1 MEELDDELRFRTS
14 FQLILFVRAQF
25 EVPRFYLNKIANTLN
40 KMKGKKLTAGEKGM
54 LVNEQRFSMIVVL
67 CNILDSE
74 QGVSNSVKS
83 AVAASLLNMIE
94 MSFIPSDD
102 DVFADL
108 INHSIDNFCRN
119 VEDETGIEDYRD
131 KLLEGVSLAKDVIN
145 KINEK
150 ARRIKEADE
159 ILKGIC
165 LN

>member
-1 MEELDDELRFRTS
+1 
-14 FQLILFVRAQF
+14 
-25 EVPRFYLNKIANTLN
+25 
-40 KMKGKKLTAGEKGM
+40 
-54 LVNEQRFSMIVVL
+54 MIVVL

-119 VEDETGIEDYRD
+119 VEDETGVDDYRA

-159 ILKGIC
+159 ILKNIC

>member
-1 MEELDDELRFRTS
+1 
-14 FQLILFVRAQF
+14 
-25 EVPRFYLNKIANTLN
+25 
-40 KMKGKKLTAGEKGM
+40 MKPKKLTAGEKGM

-74 QGVSNSVKS
+74 KEVSNSVKS

-108 INHSIDNFCRN
+108 INHSIDNCCRN
-119 VEDETGIEDYRD
+119 VEEETGIDDYRA
-131 KLLEGVSLAKDVIN
+131 KLLEGVSMAKDVIN

-159 ILKGIC
+159 ILKNIC

>member
-1 MEELDDELRFRTS
+1 
-14 FQLILFVRAQF
+14 
-25 EVPRFYLNKIANTLN
+25 
-40 KMKGKKLTAGEKGM
+40 MKNKKLTAGDKGM

-74 QGVSNSVKS
+74 SGVSDGVKS
-83 AVAASLLNMIE
+83 AVAASLLNTIE
-94 MSFIPSDD
+94 MSFIPEDD

-108 INHSIDNFCRN
+108 INYSIDNFCKS
-119 VEDETGIEDYRD
+119 VEEKTGIEDYRATLTD
-131 KLLEGVSLAKDVIN
+131 SVAITKQRID

-159 ILKGIC
+159 ILKNIC